1 MREAFYKTC
10 TYSHLSNCSHWSGRK
25 KFEKKSGI
33 IFLAITLKL
42 HAQNEEDTIQRN
54 YYTIRPKKK
63 ILMYP
68 INFRLG
74 KNQGLRHY
82 HAGNTKH
89 AMVAKVKVDSS
100 WHSLLL
106 WSNGLSIFCLRGS
119 RINKCRVGNT
129 LARNSAAYPF
139 VGVHST
145 DTYE

>member
-1 MREAFYKTC
+1 MYI
-10 TYSHLSNCSHWSGRK
+10 LSPFKLFSLIRK
-25 KFEKKSGI
+25 KEVWEKEWNYFFGNHFKIARTKWRGHN
-33 IFLAITLKL
+33 TKKL
-42 HAQNEEDTIQRN
+42 LHDSSE
-54 YYTIRPKKK
+54 KKK